1 MSANPHARADAV
13 RIVAGAIVVALLYTA
28 AMVLLLKSGAPS

>member
-13 RIVAGAIVVALLYTA
+13 RIVIGAITVALLYTA
-28 AMVLLLKSGAPS
+28 AMVFLLKSGALS